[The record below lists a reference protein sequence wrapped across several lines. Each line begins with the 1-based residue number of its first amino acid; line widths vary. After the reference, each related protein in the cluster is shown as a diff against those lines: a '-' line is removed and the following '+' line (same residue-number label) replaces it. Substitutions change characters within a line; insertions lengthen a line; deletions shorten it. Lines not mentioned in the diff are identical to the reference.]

1 MPSSTT
7 SSILIHNSTH
17 PVPHSLPPPLQVFR
31 EQGLIYMV
39 LECGEVD
46 LARLLYNHEEAKRRD
61 RTAAEVEAAA
71 GGQIDE
77 NFVRLYWQQMLQ
89 VWMD

>member
-1 MPSSTT
+1 MRQ
-7 SSILIHNSTH
+7 NH
-17 PVPHSLPPPLQVFR
+17 PPHTPPTVQVFR

-61 RTAAEVEAAA
+61 RSAAEVEAAA